1 MLSEQELK
9 EIEEEMEHSP
19 TREAMSIDALKVV
32 QRHRGW
38 ISDEVL
44 EDIAGVVD
52 MTPEDLDRVATF
64 YNLIFRQPVG
74 RHVIFV
80 CDSISCFLTG
90 GDTVMGYLR
99 HKLQIEPG
107 QTTAD
112 GKFTLLPTVCLGH
125 CEQAPVMMLDWR
137 IIGNLTP
144 QIIDERLDA
153 CE

>member
-1 MLSEQELK
+1 MLSKQELK
-9 EIEEEMEHSP
+9 EIEAEMEHSP
-19 TREAMSIDALKVV
+19 TREAVAIDALKVV
-32 QRHRGW
+32 QKHRGW

-44 EDIAGVVD
+44 EDIARELQ
-52 MTPEDLDRVATF
+52 MTPEELDRVATF

-90 GDTVMGYLR
+90 GETVMDHLR
-99 HKLQIEPG
+99 RKLQIEPG

-112 GKFTLLPTVCLGH
+112 GRFTLLPTVCLGH
-125 CEQAPVMMLDWR
+125 CEQAPVMMLDWK

-144 QIIDERLDA
+144 QIIDERLDK